1 VEKINHVVVLMLE
14 NRSFDHLLG
23 FLGDRFPGQK
33 FEGLSGQESISA
45 DPRVVGAELVRVERA
60 STADAYITSPDPGH
74 EYQDVCLQL
83 YGKDQIEAG
92 SPVTNNGFVCSYGAQ
107 EIAEDER
114 PELATA
120 KTIMRCVDPD
130 RVPVLS
136 TLAQE
141 FVVCDHW
148 FSSVPGPTWPNR
160 FFVHAATSGGNVDNP
175 ISSGI
180 IRSQLWTSSY
190 RMRTIYENL
199 QEAGRSW
206 KIYFHD
212 VAQAFALRNLHP
224 YAADGFEWFYPKA
237 GRDTSFL
244 LDAQEGTLPNY
255 SFIEPQYLNAP
266 GSPANDQHPP
276 HDLRYGERLI
286 ATVYDALRNN
296 EELWNKCLFVILY
309 DEHGGFYDHISPPA
323 TVNPDGQNAENGFDF
338 TRLGLRVPAILASPW
353 LPRGRVDNAIYDHSS
368 LLATVKKLFDLPQFL
383 TERDRTANTFEGS
396 FLTQARTDPPRNLMA
411 KRHVAP
417 SHVIARSDSLPLSKD
432 QRSLEALTRALDDPG
447 NELETSRRVETRI
460 ERALRRF
467 EGA

>member
-1 VEKINHVVVLMLE
+1 MEKINHVVVLMLE

-45 DPRVVGAELVRVERA
+45 DPRVDGTELVTVERA
-60 STADAYITSPDPGH
+60 STADAYITAPDPGH
-74 EYQDVCLQL
+74 EYEDVCLQL
-83 YGKDQIEAG
+83 YGEDQIAAG
-92 SPVTNNGFVCSYGAQ
+92 SPLTNNGFVCSYGAQ
-107 EIAEDER
+107 EYRENGKLG
-114 PELATA
+114 LAAA
-120 KTIMRCVDPD
+120 KTIMRCVAPD

-160 FFVHAATSGGNVDNP
+160 FFVHAATSGGNIDNP
-175 ISSGI
+175 VSSGI

-212 VAQAFALRNLHP
+212 VAQAFALRSLHP
-224 YAADGFEWFYPKA
+224 YAADQFEWFYPKPD
-237 GRDTSFL
+237 RDTSFM
-244 LDAQEGTLPNY
+244 LDAQEGTLPHY
-255 SFIEPQYLNAP
+255 SFIEPQYINAP

-286 ATVYDALRNN
+286 ATVYDALRGN
-296 EELWNKCLFVILY
+296 EELWRKCLFVVLY
-309 DEHGGFYDHISPPA
+309 DEHGGFYDHVAPPA
-323 TVNPDGQNAENGFDF
+323 TVNPDGLIAANGFDF

-353 LPRGRVDNAIYDHSS
+353 LPRGRVDNTIYDHSS
-368 LLATVKKLFDLPQFL
+368 LLATVEKLFGLPSL
-383 TERDRTANTFEGS
+383 TERDRTANTFEHN
-396 FLTQARTDPPRNLMA
+396 FLAHPRVDAPSDLMS
-411 KRHVAP
+411 KRLAAPAYVVAP
-417 SHVIARSDSLPLSKD
+417 SGSMPLSKD
-432 QRSLEALTRALDDPG
+432 QRSLEALTRALDDPE
-447 NELETSRRVETRI
+447 NEHETSRRVETRL